1 MRAAFVEEDVEAD
14 AGVVDEGETEFE
26 QRSFDAIPV
35 SVPERVESMAPRR
48 AWSPIYTVAGLL
60 MAGLLVGGV
69 VVFRLWEHAGVD
81 ASLAERAVPVAA
93 LPDVSARVPA
103 RMLVEPDRHAEADVS
118 SEVDGPVIDA
128 PELQPKAVSPAVEAA
143 SLVVV
148 SEEVKPNLPSIEPA
162 MPLVIDEAPAEL
174 PMLAAVEMK
183 SAPEAV
189 VRGAASGLKPA
200 RAMDQVEVVAEPQ
213 PATVGITSNASA
225 EVARA
230 LDLAVTDT
238 LSEPS
243 NEILEESA
251 AAPVGGTPAT
261 SSAGAESDATSIAVK
276 RNTKQRDDR
285 RKRERKRVMGQI
297 NRYR

>member
-1 MRAAFVEEDVEAD
+1 
-14 AGVVDEGETEFE
+14 VDEVETEFE

-35 SVPERVESMAPRR
+35 SAPAPERVESLAPSR
-48 AWSPIYTVAGLL
+48 AWSPIYTLAGLL

-69 VVFRLWEHAGVD
+69 VVFRLWENAPVD
-81 ASLAERAVPVAA
+81 ASLAERAAPVAV
-93 LPDVSARVPA
+93 LPGVSARVPA
-103 RMLVEPDRHAEADVS
+103 RTLVEPDRHAEA
-118 SEVDGPVIDA
+118 DGPVIDA
-128 PELQPKAVSPAVEAA
+128 PELQPRAVSPAVSAA

-148 SEEVKPNLPSIEPA
+148 SEEVKPDLPSIEPA

-189 VRGAASGLKPA
+189 VHGAASGLEPV

-225 EVARA
+225 EFARA
-230 LDLAVTDT
+230 LDVAVTDT

-243 NEILEESA
+243 SEILEESA
-251 AAPVGGTPAT
+251 AASLGETAAT
-261 SSAGAESDATSIAVK
+261 SSAGADSDATSIAAK
-276 RNTKQRDDR
+276 RNTKQRDER